1 MSMSLNDVRAG
12 GQAAESDEKV
22 NKKKDVVERP
32 KNEVKLESLDTD
44 MHEYVKV
51 QKDPTDDLVF
61 LPRCKG
67 DWGLETF
74 FTDFVKKP
82 DDWGY
87 MVWCADTEEMWYAPD
102 KHCLDANFIYREDL
116 VIESVTSVEAAE
128 KFYMEKTCNL
138 RPGVNTCKVQ
148 YILDNPGNETY
159 EVYHD
164 SNYPTA
170 HYGKATP
177 TGMFVHRYQNRF
189 HRDMAILALDSE
201 YSNSSHKEAAKLIA
215 KSMSPDEAIIVSDG
229 AWLKNTSSCSYFYLD
244 ATSVLKMVEGTLPSD
259 PDQAVLIS
267 EINGAYNA
275 LLMCKMRN
283 KTKITYYYDNTSI
296 VNVYRNRKTEYL
308 PEIKRYKALLEEMY
322 NEGFEVTFIELHPKT
337 DEDKDSENK
346 ALIFFH
352 NTCDA
357 ECRNI
362 ADIFKKDYK
371 AFAADTNKSGKT
383 YGQIKD
389 EFKPKGKPRNGG
401 NNNRGGYGGGY
412 GSSKSTNYHGGGG
425 SYNNKRN

>member
-1 MSMSLNDVRAG
+1 MGMNLNDVRAG
-12 GQAAESDEKV
+12 GQAAENDDVKE
-22 NKKKDVVERP
+22 NKKKDVIERP
-32 KNEVKLESLDTD
+32 QAEVKLESLDAD
-44 MHEYVKV
+44 VHEYVKV
-51 QKDPTDDLVF
+51 QKDPTDDLIF
-61 LPRCKG
+61 FPRCKKE
-67 DWGLETF
+67 WGADTSF
-74 FTDFVKKP
+74 SDFVKTAT
-82 DDWGY
+82 GF

-102 KHCLDANFIYREDL
+102 KQCLDANFIYREDL
-116 VIESVTSVEAAE
+116 VIEPVTSVGGAE
-128 KFYMEKTCNL
+128 CFYEEKTDDL

-189 HRDMAILALDSE
+189 HRDMAILALDRE
-201 YSNSSHKEAAKLIA
+201 YSNSSHKEAAKLTA
-215 KSMSPDEAIIVSDG
+215 KSMTADEAIIVSDG
-229 AWLKNTSSCSYFYLD
+229 AWMKNTSSCSYFYLD

-275 LLMCKMRN
+275 LLMCKQRG
-283 KTKITYYYDNTSI
+283 KKKITYYYDNTSI
-296 VNVYRNRKTEYL
+296 VNVYRNRKMEYL
-308 PEIKRYKALLEEMY
+308 PEIKRYKGLLEQMHT
-322 NEGFEVTFIELHPKT
+322 EGFEVTFIELHPKT

-362 ADIFKKDYK
+362 SDICKKDYK
-371 AFAADTNKSGKT
+371 AFAADTQKSGKT
-383 YGQIKD
+383 YGQIKE
-389 EFKPKGKPRNGG
+389 EFKPKGRPRNGG
-401 NNNRGGYGGGY
+401 NNNRGGNYNGGGKYGGNNSY
-412 GSSKSTNYHGGGG
+412 G
-425 SYNNKRN
+425 KRG